1 MLSIYVKLKIINNEL
16 KIYKDNNSNNNS
28 NKNKNKN
35 KKKKKK

>member
-35 KKKKKK
+35 KKIK